1 MRQHVNPFS
10 KVFLDIQK
18 IPPLSQIFENPFLPL
33 HLDIGS
39 GSGSFLIQLASKNK
53 NWNYLGIEI
62 REKLVIKANSK
73 INDCDLNNLF
83 FLFGNANILINDIT
97 KKFPN
102 DILKSVSINFPDPW
116 FKKKHHKRRVLQPEL
131 IDKISKVMAKDSLIF
146 IKTDV
151 KELFLQMDSVIIN
164 SQIFKRYANPRKIQN
179 FNQYEIKTAR
189 ENYALSKNLLI
200 YEQLYIK

>member
-39 GSGSFLIQLASKNK
+39 GSGSFLIQLASNNK

-179 FNQYEIKTAR
+179 FNPYEIKTAR